1 MGVLLSGIYGFMW
14 IMDSYSIFFLS
25 ISSYLRDVLRIDEI
39 RSVKILELLRRKEL
53 INIGILLLAINEII
67 LGM

>member
-1 MGVLLSGIYGFMW
+1 MNLWIHVDYGF
-14 IMDSYSIFFLS
+14 ILYFFLS
-25 ISSYLRDVLRIDEI
+25 ISSYLRDVLRNDEI

-53 INIGILLLAINEII
+53 INIGILFLAINEII

>member
-53 INIGILLLAINEII
+53 INIGILFLAINEII